1 MRPDGLKSEVKCT
14 VMSLC
19 LSVNEK
25 EAVVLAELGPFQ
37 GVANLQTNAVVF
49 FFNFNSFTENL
60 HNRR

>member
-49 FFNFNSFTENL
+49 FQFQ
-60 HNRR
+60 